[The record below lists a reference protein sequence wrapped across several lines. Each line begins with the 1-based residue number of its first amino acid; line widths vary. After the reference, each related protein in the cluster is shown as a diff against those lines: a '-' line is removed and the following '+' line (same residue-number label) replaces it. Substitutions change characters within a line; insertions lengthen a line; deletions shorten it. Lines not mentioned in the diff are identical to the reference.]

1 MKKLLL
7 PLFALSIATSAV
19 SPAFA
24 AAKYAIDPAH
34 AWVNFAINH
43 VGWAKALGSFR
54 EVTGNISFDP
64 ENVEK
69 STLDVTINAASVDTN
84 SKDRDDHL
92 RSPDFLN
99 AVEFPTITF
108 KSTKVEKTG
117 DRTGK
122 VTGDLTML
130 GVTKP
135 VTLDVQWNDEKPLP
149 WDANTVKT
157 GFSAKGSL
165 SALDFGMNKVSD
177 FGLGPNLD
185 LVIEI
190 EAVKE

>member
-7 PLFALSIATSAV
+7 PLIAATIATSAV

-24 AAKYAIDPAH
+24 AAKYTIDSTH
-34 AWVNFAINH
+34 AWVNFAIDH
-43 VGWAKALGSFR
+43 VGWARALGSFR
-54 EVTGNISFDP
+54 EVSGTITFDP
-64 ENVEK
+64 ENVES
-69 STLDVTINAASVDTN
+69 STLDVTINASSVDTN

-117 DRTGK
+117 DRTGL
-122 VTGDLTML
+122 VTGDMTML
-130 GVTKP
+130 GVTKS
-135 VTLDVQWNDEKPLP
+135 VTLDVTWNDEKPLP
-149 WDANTVKT
+149 WDANTIKT
-157 GFSAKGSL
+157 GFSATGSL
-165 SALDFGMNKVSD
+165 SALEFGMNKVSD

-185 LVIEI
+185 LAIEI
-190 EAVKE
+190 EAVKQ